1 MFRFETKEHLYALI
15 LLPILLVFFWLMW
28 VMKKKALE
36 KFGNPVLIKKLMP
49 EVSRYK
55 DWLKF
60 SLLLLATA
68 FLVIAW
74 ANPQWG
80 SKREK
85 VKRKSSDVFIALDIS
100 LSMMGTD
107 IAPNRMERAKQFSQK
122 LIQALRGE
130 RLGTIIFAGNA
141 YLQVPLTTD
150 YAAAQMFV
158 RSANPNMA
166 PTQGTAISEA
176 IDLAE
181 QSFSEDNK
189 HNKALIIITDGED
202 HDEVALERAR
212 AARANGLAI
221 FTIGVG
227 TQEGSYIPDVIGGR
241 QDFKRDK
248 NGQTVRSKLNEDILK
263 QLASVGS
270 GSYFNLATNKEIVAE
285 IKSQID
291 KMEKQEF
298 EQRSF
303 SEFESYFQ
311 YFLFPAILLLII
323 EFLLSF
329 RRSKWLANKDIFK
342 A

>member
-15 LLPILLVFFWLMW
+15 LLPILLIFFWMMW
-28 VMKKKALE
+28 MMKKRALE
-36 KFGNPVLIKKLMP
+36 KFGNPSLLARLMP

-60 SLLLLATA
+60 SLLLLCLA
-68 FLVIAW
+68 FLIIGW

-85 VKRKSSDVFIALDIS
+85 VTRKSADVFIALDIS
-100 LSMMGTD
+100 LSMMATD
-107 IAPNRMERAKQFSQK
+107 ILPNRMERAKQFTQK
-122 LIQALRGE
+122 LIRALKGE
-130 RLGTIIFAGNA
+130 RIGTIIFAGNA
-141 YLQVPLTTD
+141 YLQTPLTTD
-150 YAAAQMFV
+150 YSAAELFI

-166 PTQGTAISEA
+166 PSQGTAISDA

-181 QSFSEDNK
+181 RSYQEDNK
-189 HNKALIIITDGED
+189 HHKALIIITDGEN
-202 HDEVALERAR
+202 HDEEALQRAVE
-212 AARANGLAI
+212 ARENGLLI

-227 TQEGSYIPDVIGGR
+227 TAAGSYIPDVIGGK

-248 NGQTVRSKLNEDILK
+248 SGQTVRSKLNEDMLR
-263 QLASVGS
+263 QLADAGR
-270 GSYFNLATNKEIVAE
+270 GSYFNLAQNKEIVE
-285 IKSQID
+285 VIKSQID
-291 KMEKQEF
+291 KVEKQEF

-303 SEFESYFQ
+303 SEYESYFQ

-323 EFLLSF
+323 EFLLSYKK
-329 RRSKWLANKDIFK
+329 SKWLAGKDIFK